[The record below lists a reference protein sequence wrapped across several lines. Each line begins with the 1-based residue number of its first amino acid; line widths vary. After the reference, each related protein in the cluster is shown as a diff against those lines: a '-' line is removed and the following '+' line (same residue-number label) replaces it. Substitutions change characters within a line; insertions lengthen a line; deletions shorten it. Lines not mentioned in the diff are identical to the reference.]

1 MALPLLPA
9 NEIERAFNELVTS
22 LSAPTRRIMGP
33 LLRYYRRQWLRK
45 VTPQIFS
52 VHNLRRRTNNNIE
65 SYHRTLKDRFGLHSN
80 IWTFSDNL
88 VKYQACLE
96 IDLKSLERG
105 HNSRLPKTTNVIKD
119 AQILDAWRQLHQ
131 PGGLTTKQ
139 FLQKC
144 VNIFIDPLEAYFNVN
159 LND

>member
-1 MALPLLPA
+1 METLFVGSFKKKKKLRLDAALDQCPEGLHALREIMALPLLPA

-52 VHNLRRRTNNNIE
+52 VHNYRRRTNNNIE

-80 IWTFSDNL
+80 IWTFSG
-88 VKYQACLE
+88 K
-96 IDLKSLERG
+96 
-105 HNSRLPKTTNVIKD
+105 
-119 AQILDAWRQLHQ
+119 IL
-131 PGGLTTKQ
+131 
-139 FLQKC
+139 
-144 VNIFIDPLEAYFNVN
+144 
-159 LND
+159 